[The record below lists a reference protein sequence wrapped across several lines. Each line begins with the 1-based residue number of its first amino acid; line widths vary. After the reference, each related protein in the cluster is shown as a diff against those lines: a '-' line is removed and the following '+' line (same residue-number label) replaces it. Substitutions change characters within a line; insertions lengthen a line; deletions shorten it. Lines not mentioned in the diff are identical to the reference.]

1 MASGSN
7 GRGSRRQ
14 ATGKRTAAKGRK
26 PKRGGSGKR
35 IMNRN
40 NIGLRATQRG
50 KTNSVM
56 PF

>member
-14 ATGKRTAAKGRK
+14 ATGKRTAAQGRK